1 MKTLLS
7 FLQGKLFFFS
17 YFDSVIYVMTFGL
30 ICFTVY
36 IVVKSRMSIRDY
48 IPVSF
53 SDDGDDDGN

>member
-1 MKTLLS
+1 MKILLS
-7 FLQGKLFFFS
+7 FLQGKLFLFS
-17 YFDSVIYVMTFGL
+17 HFDSVIYVMTLGL

>member
-7 FLQGKLFFFS
+7 FLQGKLLLFS
-17 YFDSVIYVMTFGL
+17 QFHSVIYVMTFGL

>member
-7 FLQGKLFFFS
+7 FLQGKLFLFS
-17 YFDSVIYVMTFGL
+17 QFHSVIYVMTLGL